1 MSVSTDKNYY
11 SQDFIKAIE
20 DHFKDEWDNIFHGYA
35 FLKDFNYD
43 GEVHSKPY
51 GDKTC
56 LGFERISDC
65 NVPNL
70 YVSSDHIYNCTL
82 DTVSISHYG
91 CLRYSKV
98 KTVYGSYVTVKD
110 SSVEYNSTN
119 YSRMFLD
126 AMSEDYVRF
135 IKSTRQQKI
144 NLLTNTQPSIYD
156 VRFRT
161 DTFHDAKL
169 SGYFFDELDHDLI
182 DEFKEHGSYYGGTPS
197 YSSFTELSNRMRN
210 HLASHYFEI
219 LNDLYPD
226 YDHKS
231 LTLKDPLSSN
241 NERPI
246 IQIDGTILLF

>member
-1 MSVSTDKNYY
+1 MPVTTDKNYY
-11 SQDFIKAIE
+11 SQDFIEAIE
-20 DHFKDEWDNIFHGYA
+20 DHFQDKWDNIFHGYA
-35 FLKDFNYD
+35 FLEDFNYD
-43 GEVHSKPY
+43 GEVYSKSCSDY
-51 GDKTC
+51 VSI
-56 LGFERISDC
+56 GFESVSNC

-70 YVSSDHIYNCTL
+70 YVSSYRIYNCTL
-82 DTVSISHYG
+82 DTVTIYHYG
-91 CLRYSKV
+91 LLRYSKV
-98 KTVYGSYVTVKD
+98 RTLYGSHIIVKD
-110 SSVEYNSTN
+110 SSVEYNCTD

-135 IKSTRQQKI
+135 IKSTREEKI
-144 NLLTNTQPSIYD
+144 NVLPSSKTSIYD

-161 DTFHDAKL
+161 DTFHDANL

-219 LNDLYPD
+219 LNELYTG
-226 YDHKS
+226 YHCKS
-231 LTLKDPLSSN
+231 LTLKDPLSQT